1 MFWVVQVPDDA
12 VQISGNTI
20 TIDVENVAVTD
31 NLFFFGPGTA
41 PATLSFS
48 ITYTAAGAPRQIE
61 AGSDALGPF
70 RWQGTMTPATNSGTF
85 SVAYTDGSFTSSGS
99 FSSSGSFGEMGT
111 ERNGSYV
118 QDEKDDARAA
128 LEREAVPEKG
138 AAAPHYIPRTR
149 TWRR

>member
-12 VQISGNTI
+12 VQINGNTV
-20 TIDVENVAVTD
+20 TINAENLAVTD

-48 ITYTAAGAPRQIE
+48 ITYTASGAPRE
-61 AGSDALGPF
+61 VVPRSDPLGPF
-70 RWQGTMTPATNSGTF
+70 RWEGTMTPATNSGTF

-99 FSSSGSFGEMGT
+99 FSSSGLFGEMGT

-118 QDEKDDARAA
+118 QAENENEQRALKA
-128 LEREAVPEKG
+128 EAVQGTG
-138 AAAPHYIPRTR
+138 AAAPHYVPRTR
-149 TWRR
+149 SWRR

>member
-12 VQISGNTI
+12 VQINGNTL
-20 TIDVENVAVTD
+20 TINVENVAVTD
-31 NLFFFGPGTA
+31 NLFFFGPGAA

-48 ITYTAAGAPRQIE
+48 ITYTASGAPRTVE
-61 AGSDALGPF
+61 AKSDALGPF
-70 RWQGTMTPATNSGTF
+70 RWEGTMTPATNSGTF

-99 FSSSGSFGEMGT
+99 FSSSGSFGQMGT

-118 QDEKDDARAA
+118 QDENGNEQHALKSDA
-128 LEREAVPEKG
+128 LQGMG
-138 AAAPHYIPRTR
+138 AASSHYVPRTR